1 MAYNQNKNPFTSPV
15 RMEEESCEPGLAEG
29 IFGKKKQCV
38 NKGLNKQRREQQTEQ
53 GEHHAPLLPA
63 SAHQSQIRQRRQRK
77 PHCVLDLSMSLS
89 AASSSW
95 TGARLIIAG

>member
-38 NKGLNKQRREQQTEQ
+38 NKGLNKQRREQQKKSKKL
-53 GEHHAPLLPA
+53 AKKR
-63 SAHQSQIRQRRQRK
+63 IRQGGWKWACYRK
-77 PHCVLDLSMSLS
+77 E
-89 AASSSW
+89 
-95 TGARLIIAG
+95 T